1 MSMLQKIKNVVFG
14 SPKNFDVDRFE
25 QILGETE
32 QYIENPSDQPPPHNF
47 HAGAEV
53 YTLFKNN
60 INFNVVS
67 KNNVTPLY
75 LSILYSIPVEKRH
88 TDKNPNG
95 RGSTQTHLH
104 FAPNFHDTLF
114 KNNNV
119 ELNFKNQSGQTILHF
134 LALHPKRWVDTYRAN
149 LLFSQWFQRLVEQG
163 ADPNMQDNDGN
174 TSFHCAVMAG
184 IESAAIQYQFV
195 KEGWMDLFWDKTI
208 KNNLGQTPLFCA
220 AANPK
225 INGFALGYDG
235 ECSMVEYIKNLGW
248 DPTEVDNNGNT
259 ALHVYA
265 QNLSKVSEYYEITKK
280 HFNPEDFEHV
290 GVDVWKRNNDGQ
302 TFFELLKP
310 EVCAPEFF
318 EELLEQ
324 SNANQNTYLLECLK
338 GGAEE
343 TAPKPKRKM

>member
-25 QILGETE
+25 QILSEM
-32 QYIENPSDQPPPHNF
+32 IEAIQNKNPVLPHSF
-47 HAGAEV
+47 ERGSEIHQ
-53 YTLFKNN
+53 LFNGN
-60 INFNVVS
+60 PNFNVISKTGASPLVLAFVCAHPIPYLNVS
-67 KNNVTPLY
+67 QAKGRET
-75 LSILYSIPVEKRH
+75 IL
-88 TDKNPNG
+88 
-95 RGSTQTHLH
+95 
-104 FAPNFHDTLF
+104 FAPNFYDTML
-114 KNNNV
+114 KSSTLD
-119 ELNFKNQSGQTILHF
+119 LNFKLPNGETVLHYLTMLEEAFSG
-134 LALHPKRWVDTYRAN
+134 K
-149 LLFSQWFQRLVEQG
+149 WFERLVEQG
-163 ADPNMQDNDGN
+163 ANPNMPDKDGN
-174 TSFHCAVMAG
+174 TPFHFAMG
-184 IESAAIQYQFV
+184 GNTEHSASIRYNFV
-195 KEGWMDLFWDKTI
+195 EAGWMDWFWDKTI
-208 KNNLGQTPLFCA
+208 QNNLGQTPLFCA

-225 INGFALGYDG
+225 INGFALGYEG

-248 DPTEVDNNGNT
+248 HPTEVDNNGNT

-290 GVDVWKRNNDGQ
+290 GVDVWKRNNNGQ

-324 SNANQNTYLLECLK
+324 SNSNQNMYLLECLQ

-343 TAPKPKRKM
+343 TVPTPKRRM